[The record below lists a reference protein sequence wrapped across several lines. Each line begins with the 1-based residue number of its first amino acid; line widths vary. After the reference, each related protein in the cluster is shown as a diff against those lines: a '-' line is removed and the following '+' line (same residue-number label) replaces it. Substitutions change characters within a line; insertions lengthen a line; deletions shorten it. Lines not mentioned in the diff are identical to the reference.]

1 MAKSDD
7 KKLVASNKKAF
18 HNYEIVEKLEAGIV
32 LEGYEVKSIRNGHVT
47 FQDSY
52 ARVSNKGDGVVLM
65 GCNIRPYNMA
75 QNIVI
80 DADRDRKLLLNK
92 AEIRKLTNKTKTK
105 ELVIVP
111 IAMYFSGNRVKVELG
126 LGKPKKKYDKRASL
140 KDKDVKR
147 EIDRGMKSR

>member
-111 IAMYFSGNRVKVELG
+111 ISMYFSGNRVKVELG

-140 KDKDVKR
+140 KEKDVKR